1 MFPKLLLTAA
11 LTLTSG
17 CSLVLVDGPP
27 DFIPANQPVPEGAC
41 TIDRTMPFV
50 DAIGA
55 TAGAATAFFSSEGNE
70 VRIGLVLGG
79 VLGYSSF
86 SGFRKVSQ
94 CRRRMFQPATSRSSD
109 TLLPWSS
116 PDVILFPPRPV
127 TPWLPSQ
134 VDSRSDIAEAI
145 RAVRSP

>member
-1 MFPKLLLTAA
+1 MFPKLLLTVA

-27 DFIPANQPVPEGAC
+27 DFIPANEPVPEGAC

-50 DAIGA
+50 DAVGA
-55 TAGAATAFFSSEGNE
+55 TAGVAAAVFSSEGNE
-70 VRIGLVLGG
+70 VRIGAVLGA

-94 CRRRMFQPATSRSSD
+94 CRRRVFQPATSRSSD
-109 TLLPWSS
+109 TLFPWSS
-116 PDVILFPPRPV
+116 PDLPLFLREPV
-127 TPWLPSQ
+127 TPWVPSQ
-134 VDSRSDIAEAI
+134 VDATL
-145 RAVRSP
+145 PYQ

>member
-27 DFIPANQPVPEGAC
+27 DFIPAGQPVPEGAC

-55 TAGAATAFFSSEGNE
+55 TAGAATAIFSSEGDY

-86 SGFRKVSQ
+86 SGFSKVRQ
-94 CRRRMFQPATSRSSD
+94 CRRRMFQPTGSRSSD
-109 TLLPWSS
+109 TPLPWSS
-116 PDVILFPPRPV
+116 PDLQLFLREPV
-127 TPWLPSQ
+127 TPWPPSQ
-134 VDSRSDIAEAI
+134 VDATPSYQ
-145 RAVRSP
+145 

>member
-11 LTLTSG
+11 LTFTSG

-27 DFIPANQPVPEGAC
+27 DFIPANEPVPEGAC
-41 TIDRTMPFV
+41 TVDRTMPFL

-55 TAGAATAFFSSEGNE
+55 TAGAATAIFSSEGNE

-109 TLLPWSS
+109 TLFPWSS
-116 PDVILFPPRPV
+116 TDLTLFLREPV
-127 TPWLPSQ
+127 RPWLPSP
-134 VDSRSDIAEAI
+134 VDAKLSYQ
-145 RAVRSP
+145 

>member
-27 DFIPANQPVPEGAC
+27 DFIPADQPVPAEAC

-55 TAGAATAFFSSEGNE
+55 TAGVAAAVFSSKGSQ
-70 VRIGLVLGG
+70 VRIGAVMGG

-86 SGFRKVSQ
+86 SGFRKVKH
-94 CRRRMFQPATSRSSD
+94 CRQRVFQPVGSPSSD
-109 TLLPWSS
+109 TPFPWSS
-116 PDVILFPPRPV
+116 PDLVPFPPGPVILPGDESAKTAR
-127 TPWLPSQ
+127 
-134 VDSRSDIAEAI
+134 
-145 RAVRSP
+145 

>member
-1 MFPKLLLTAA
+1 MFPKLLLTVA
-11 LTLTSG
+11 LTFTSG

-41 TIDRTMPFV
+41 TIDRTMPFM

-55 TAGAATAFFSSEGNE
+55 TAGAATAIFSSEGE
-70 VRIGLVLGG
+70 YVRIGLVLGG

-94 CRRRMFQPATSRSSD
+94 CRRRMFLPTGSRSSD
-109 TLLPWSS
+109 TPFPWSS
-116 PDVILFPPRPV
+116 PDLILFPPGPV
-127 TPWLPSQ
+127 MP
-134 VDSRSDIAEAI
+134 RHAGI
-145 RAVRSP
+145 R